1 VCHLIDPDS
10 SPIVFSNQ
18 STEKRTNIS
27 NGDVWISL
35 VLNYVEG
42 FQSHNQ
48 ETLVK
53 TIISESTNMGD
64 GSVGWS
70 VPGSFRRVGDS
81 FWEGNTGI
89 FYALIMYCMSGKQGE
104 V

>member
-1 VCHLIDPDS
+1 MP
-10 SPIVFSNQ
+10 
-18 STEKRTNIS
+18 
-27 NGDVWISL
+27 
-35 VLNYVEG
+35 
-42 FQSHNQ
+42 
-48 ETLVK
+48 VK